1 MADITLVEGQRDTI
15 NSHINVLRNNCS
27 ITLDNKE
34 NSNFEVDKPLCHSV
48 SSREYNDS
56 TVSSL
61 ELHSVECSETIEDI
75 IPKMVPT
82 PHSYSSNVNNLE
94 PKESV
99 TTLQNMSQA
108 LETSI
113 ELRHEKPDNIE
124 EALKASKICTE
135 ANSDST
141 KVLEGLSECDLETAE
156 SVTEVT
162 EASKELDQKSPDK
175 IEVCEINNEC
185 SQQNPDS
192 IGEVSLLE
200 FSDECVQEKSN
211 KVDEILETSDE
222 IAYEKP
228 NSLEVME
235 ASNVCVQEKPIS
247 IAVDKEVSYSCEL
260 EKHGITTEEMEVSNE
275 CVQEKPDCKTKVIE
289 ASNECRL
296 KKSDDV
302 VELVAEVNCEHNDQD
317 SLTDNSSS
325 MLIDTEH
332 DSNLLENTIIAE
344 TAHNA
349 SDHISESP
357 SGDICS
363 EFKDIDFYNSTG
375 DQLAVLNNNSS
386 HTSSSCLSNH
396 VEDLDTYSKNNKA
409 LACLSVDKS
418 PIEDSP
424 MKEPANSDVQERLN
438 SSEEDLYIDETD
450 NQEDRVCEDSPDQR
464 VEEMEMSEIKIG
476 ESLSITDS
484 DYVNDLRDKN
494 VFNGNSE
501 EKIDESS
508 PSVLSVIS
516 YSNAAIDIPSPT
528 ADIAIASPNSE
539 CVVTSHNASISGASK
554 TTIGVA
560 SSLENAVSANGTD
573 SSNATCEDDSST
585 TTSGVASIASPVAVN
600 TLVPPN
606 KADSGVDELVIS
618 DSELEDKDTDLD
630 LVIVESGSVDDADK
644 ENNCLTSKEIETEDS
659 KMTEST
665 SYEDSDKI
673 VNSPKTNSPKNV
685 DKMPAKKVDDSHN
698 TKASSNSND
707 LLLNT
712 STATNEAM
720 DMDDDIVL
728 LDDFDTPHTSPNTE
742 KTESISFKNVLR
754 KPSSVSSTCIDD
766 HKTNETSCE
775 GKESNNKE
783 EDLVNTEDN
792 LKNENRKRYSIEE
805 FSSNTSKR
813 AKIDT
818 NVSDVKD
825 QKVDIA
831 DRSSAEEDK
840 QRVAEIGA
848 EKKEE
853 SQLTFQTTT
862 EVLQA
867 FIAVH
872 FKTLMKNQ
880 KLINTEKLNRK
891 TRIMQSTT
899 NLWKE
904 TAKHLEK
911 SVLDLTIMT
920 KKLDK
925 RKAHANT
932 LKNLANKSIGIQV
945 HIPENQA
952 KSSNQAQVQSPSTN
966 KRVDTTSSVGL
977 FTSSPVNVPTQNQP
991 TRTQFQNYNNNQ
1003 GLNKNP
1009 AKTMPQNVS
1018 LAPKKMV
1025 AQCPAPSAQK
1035 SIPSPR
1041 QTSGPNN
1048 RVQQQQN
1055 AKAPLSSQGNSTM
1068 DSTLIDLTDEDDITR
1083 RPRPPSSISSQNTP
1097 SPRNLPA
1104 AASTPSSN
1112 MNPVVTKST
1121 TIALPQSFL
1130 ISAKHPAPL
1139 PHNQDTG
1146 NAPPNAK
1153 NRPPK
1158 PGLKISRVSQGIVLS
1173 WNMPILENVERIASY
1188 QLFAYQENENSVPKS
1203 SLWKKVGDVK
1213 ALPLPM
1219 ACTLTQF
1226 QEGNRYHFSV
1236 RAVDHYGRCGQYS
1249 DPSSIF
1255 LGPKA

>member
-1 MADITLVEGQRDTI
+1 MRV
-15 NSHINVLRNNCS
+15 
-27 ITLDNKE
+27 
-34 NSNFEVDKPLCHSV
+34 PL
-48 SSREYNDS
+48 
-56 TVSSL
+56 
-61 ELHSVECSETIEDI
+61 
-75 IPKMVPT
+75 
-82 PHSYSSNVNNLE
+82 
-94 PKESV
+94 
-99 TTLQNMSQA
+99 A
-108 LETSI
+108 
-113 ELRHEKPDNIE
+113 
-124 EALKASKICTE
+124 
-135 ANSDST
+135 
-141 KVLEGLSECDLETAE
+141 
-156 SVTEVT
+156 
-162 EASKELDQKSPDK
+162 
-175 IEVCEINNEC
+175 
-185 SQQNPDS
+185 
-192 IGEVSLLE
+192 
-200 FSDECVQEKSN
+200 
-211 KVDEILETSDE
+211 
-222 IAYEKP
+222 
-228 NSLEVME
+228 
-235 ASNVCVQEKPIS
+235 
-247 IAVDKEVSYSCEL
+247 
-260 EKHGITTEEMEVSNE
+260 
-275 CVQEKPDCKTKVIE
+275 
-289 ASNECRL
+289 
-296 KKSDDV
+296 
-302 VELVAEVNCEHNDQD
+302 
-317 SLTDNSSS
+317 
-325 MLIDTEH
+325 
-332 DSNLLENTIIAE
+332 
-344 TAHNA
+344 
-349 SDHISESP
+349 
-357 SGDICS
+357 
-363 EFKDIDFYNSTG
+363 
-375 DQLAVLNNNSS
+375 
-386 HTSSSCLSNH
+386 
-396 VEDLDTYSKNNKA
+396 
-409 LACLSVDKS
+409 
-418 PIEDSP
+418 
-424 MKEPANSDVQERLN
+424 
-438 SSEEDLYIDETD
+438 
-450 NQEDRVCEDSPDQR
+450 
-464 VEEMEMSEIKIG
+464 
-476 ESLSITDS
+476 
-484 DYVNDLRDKN
+484 
-494 VFNGNSE
+494 
-501 EKIDESS
+501 
-508 PSVLSVIS
+508 VLSVIS
-516 YSNAAIDIPSPT
+516 YSNAAIDIPSPA

-618 DSELEDKDTDLD
+618 DGELEDKDTDLD

-665 SYEDSDKI
+665 SYEDSDKF

-825 QKVDIA
+825 QKVNIA
-831 DRSSAEEDK
+831 DTSSAEEDK